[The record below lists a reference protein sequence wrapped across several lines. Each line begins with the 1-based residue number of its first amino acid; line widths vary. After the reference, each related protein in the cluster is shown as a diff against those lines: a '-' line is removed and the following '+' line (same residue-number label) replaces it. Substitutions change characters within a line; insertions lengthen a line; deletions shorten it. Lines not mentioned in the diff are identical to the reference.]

1 MNKNGKTA
9 ENASDRLQRIL
20 EELYV
25 QSGKEHAE
33 ALAKNAIHY
42 MDAAG
47 NGAALQEELEVCL
60 IKGGTY
66 KIKGYYL
73 EDNELMDIRGASQ
86 IITEVQERIVPD
98 YLRDCVGFDCV
109 LYNGGGNLLALVPKD
124 TDPEI
129 GRKMEQEAQRHLVT
143 AQTAYHISKPCK
155 LSSLLGVDYKRQ
167 LSELEQELTARKKAK
182 FLFQPVPVS
191 DMLGQQL
198 LDAEI
203 QADAVLEKPEKYCEA
218 CRKRLASYR
227 LEQKLLC
234 GGCLHKVLVGKTA
247 KETYIEKYRDYLNED
262 KEDKKQKQELAHK
275 VTAVSSLE
283 KLGDDIAVIYAD
295 GNNMGGIIQNFT
307 KLTEMMDFSDFV
319 RKTMPEIVYGAMGDT
334 KITRAEIVA
343 MGGDDIFLLV
353 PGQNA
358 VDFAANLIQRYNDA
372 FGKKFPKANS
382 TLSAGICIAKH
393 DTPVKVMLESAEEKL
408 SDAKDLVKKEK
419 CAGSLSFQILTT
431 YENYREGEQIGTLL
445 PYSLEAAK
453 EILSYVKELKKN
465 GNATASQLYNL
476 SEAFHQADL
485 EEEASMFLA
494 YTNSKAQENKR
505 ILPPQKLGDFVY
517 QDGYYRKDGRS
528 YFIWDDL
535 IDLMQYSNEVK
546 TS

>member
-1 MNKNGKTA
+1 MSKNGNAA
-9 ENASDRLQRIL
+9 ENASNRLQRIL
-20 EELYV
+20 EELYAR
-25 QSGKEHAE
+25 SGKEHAE
-33 ALAKNAIHY
+33 ALAENAIHY

-47 NGAALQEELEVCL
+47 NSAALQEELEVCL

-129 GRKMEQEAQRHLVT
+129 GRKMEQEAQRRLVT
-143 AQTAYHISKPCK
+143 AQTAYHISMPCK
-155 LSSLLGVDYKRQ
+155 LSSLLGADYKRQ

-227 LEQKLLC
+227 LKQKLLC

-262 KEDKKQKQELAHK
+262 KEDKKQKQELAHLAHK

-295 GNNMGGIIQNFT
+295 GNNMGGIIQDFT

-319 RKTMPEIVYGAMGDT
+319 RETMPKIVYGAMGDT

-372 FGKKFPKANS
+372 FGEKFPKANS

-453 EILSYVKELKKN
+453 EILSYVKKLKEN

-505 ILPPQKLGDFVY
+505 ILPPQKLGNFVY

-535 IDLMQYSNEVK
+535 IDLMQYSK
-546 TS
+546 Q